1 MPDIVGPPDPF
12 SKKRKRQES
21 TESSYDPSASLFSDG
36 HETSCVIKLNPPLKP
51 LSVDLTET
59 FSDSEDEVEMSHVF
73 KPDTQKKAANL
84 QKTITFSTSEKDN
97 DPNLTG
103 SSPWPSPPSSPHIN
117 INPRPDANISHLETI
132 DSNPGSPMDTSTP
145 LDSEN
150 EQTSNQEK
158 PAPGKSSNV
167 PPVPDRSSNAAAVP
181 EASSEA
187 GPLEQSSGDRN
198 PRFL

>member
-1 MPDIVGPPDPF
+1 MPDIIGPPDPF

-51 LSVDLTET
+51 LSVD
-59 FSDSEDEVEMSHVF
+59 SEDEVEMSYVF

-84 QKTITFSTSEKDN
+84 QKTITFSTSEKDK
-97 DPNLTG
+97 DPNLNG

-117 INPRPDANISHLETI
+117 INPRPDVNISLLETI
-132 DSNPGSPMDTSTP
+132 DSNRGSPMDTSTP

-158 PAPGKSSNV
+158 PAPEKASNV

-187 GPLEQSSGDRN
+187 GPL
-198 PRFL
+198 

>member
-1 MPDIVGPPDPF
+1 MF
-12 SKKRKRQES
+12 SNLTLKRKQQI
-21 TESSYDPSASLFSDG
+21 
-36 HETSCVIKLNPPLKP
+36 CKKLLH
-51 LSVDLTET
+51 LV
-59 FSDSEDEVEMSHVF
+59 H
-73 KPDTQKKAANL
+73 QK
-84 QKTITFSTSEKDN
+84 KDN

-117 INPRPDANISHLETI
+117 INPTPDANISHLETI
-132 DSNPGSPMDTSTP
+132 DSYPGSPMDTSTP

-181 EASSEA
+181 EASSKA
-187 GPLEQSSGDRN
+187 GPVEQSAGDSN

>member
-1 MPDIVGPPDPF
+1 MPDIVRPPDSF
-12 SKKRKRQES
+12 SKKRKRKES

-59 FSDSEDEVEMSHVF
+59 FSDSEDEVEMSYVF

-84 QKTITFSTSEKDN
+84 QKTITFSTSEKDK

-117 INPRPDANISHLETI
+117 INPRPDTNISHLETI

-150 EQTSNQEK
+150 EETSNQ
-158 PAPGKSSNV
+158 
-167 PPVPDRSSNAAAVP
+167 
-181 EASSEA
+181 
-187 GPLEQSSGDRN
+187 
-198 PRFL
+198 

>member
-1 MPDIVGPPDPF
+1 MF
-12 SKKRKRQES
+12 SNLTLKRKQQI
-21 TESSYDPSASLFSDG
+21 
-36 HETSCVIKLNPPLKP
+36 CK
-51 LSVDLTET
+51 
-59 FSDSEDEVEMSHVF
+59 
-73 KPDTQKKAANL
+73 
-84 QKTITFSTSEKDN
+84 KTITFSTSEKDN

-132 DSNPGSPMDTSTP
+132 DSDPGSPMDTSTP

-167 PPVPDRSSNAAAVP
+167 PPVPDRSSNAAEVP

-187 GPLEQSSGDRN
+187 GPLEQSAGDSN

>member
-1 MPDIVGPPDPF
+1 MLQKTSSVFIVYR
-12 SKKRKRQES
+12 RKTLTGS
-21 TESSYDPSASLFSDG
+21 PHPTHVNGTD
-36 HETSCVIKLNPPLKP
+36 KP
-51 LSVDLTET
+51 CN
-59 FSDSEDEVEMSHVF
+59 
-73 KPDTQKKAANL
+73 TQKKAANL
-84 QKTITFSTSEKDN
+84 QKTVTFSTSEKDN

-132 DSNPGSPMDTSTP
+132 DSSPGSPMDTSTP

-158 PAPGKSSNV
+158 PAPEKSSNV
-167 PPVPDRSSNAAAVP
+167 PPVPDRCSNAAAVP

-187 GPLEQSSGDRN
+187 GSLEQSPGDRN

>member
-73 KPDTQKKAANL
+73 KLDTQKKEANL
-84 QKTITFSTSEKDN
+84 QKTITFSTSEKYN

-103 SSPWPSPPSSPHIN
+103 SGPWPSPPSSPHIS
-117 INPRPDANISHLETI
+117 INPTPDANISHLETI
-132 DSNPGSPMDTSTP
+132 DSDPGSPMDTSTP

-150 EQTSNQEK
+150 EQTSNQDK

-167 PPVPDRSSNAAAVP
+167 PPVPDRSSNAAEVP

-187 GPLEQSSGDRN
+187 GPVEQSAGDSN

>member
-21 TESSYDPSASLFSDG
+21 PESSYDPSASLFSDG
-36 HETSCVIKLNPPLKP
+36 NETSYVFKLNPPLKP
-51 LSVDLTET
+51 SSVEPTKT
-59 FSDSEDEVEMSHVF
+59 FSDSEEELEMSYVF
-73 KPDTQKKAANL
+73 KANTQKKAGHL
-84 QKTITFSTSEKDN
+84 QKTITYSTSEKDN

-103 SSPWPSPPSSPHIN
+103 SSPWPSPLSSPHIN
-117 INPRPDANISHLETI
+117 IHPRTDANISHLETI
-132 DSNPGSPMDTSTP
+132 DSSPGSPMDTSTP

-150 EQTSNQEK
+150 EQTSNKEK
-158 PAPGKSSNV
+158 PAPEKSSNA

-187 GPLEQSSGDRN
+187 GQVEQSSGDRN